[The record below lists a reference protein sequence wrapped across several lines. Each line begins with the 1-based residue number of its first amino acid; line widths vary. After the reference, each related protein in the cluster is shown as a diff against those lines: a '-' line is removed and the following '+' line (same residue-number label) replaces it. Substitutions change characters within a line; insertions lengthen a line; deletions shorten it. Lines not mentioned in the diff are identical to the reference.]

1 MDIRNDEGQLKS
13 KDEIKS
19 EAVGK
24 IIDLIYGLDIEDKI
38 ILGNQYRQ
46 DNYMA
51 ILYENTEEVINDVFG
66 KLDPYDLLE
75 MGNYDWDRQ
84 SDYFTY
90 NDDSGIEMTDDVWY
104 DIEQEDVAS
113 AILEEEITPK
123 VTLEGLKEIIKDYN
137 DTIEEWRKT
146 NTYREKARV
155 LVTKFKNHEATP
167 VELAEFLETLVKTD
181 EIWRL
186 ND

>member
-1 MDIRNDEGQLKS
+1 M
-13 KDEIKS
+13 
-19 EAVGK
+19 
-24 IIDLIYGLDIEDKI
+24 
-38 ILGNQYRQ
+38 
-46 DNYMA
+46 
-51 ILYENTEEVINDVFG
+51 YENTEDVINEVLG

-90 NDDSGIEMTDDVWY
+90 NDGDMEMTDDVWY

-113 AILEEEITPK
+113 AILEEEITPE

-146 NTYREKARV
+146 NTYRERARV

-167 VELAEFLETLVKTD
+167 MELLEFVEVLVNTD

-186 ND
+186 NE